1 MLSLTRAWLQFLVGE
16 LKLHKPLSAV
26 KKKKK
31 KSSLFF
37 LLGFCFENNFNDK
50 YVI

>member
-31 KSSLFF
+31 SSLFF
-37 LLGFCFENNFNDK
+37 LLGFGFENNFNDK